1 LFENLREKA
10 ALAGAGLASDEGRCW
25 QSNSMSPPLQLSEP
39 IQLALSANERLVHR
53 VSLPSTGPHFRG
65 IGTDPGEF

>member
-1 LFENLREKA
+1 
-10 ALAGAGLASDEGRCW
+10 
-25 QSNSMSPPLQLSEP
+25 MSPPLQLSEP